1 MTTSYVL
8 SLADSQVTLES
19 VGGKGASGSPRTSGA
34 DVGFLGFQWLP
45 DRSIVDNHGSLLC
58 CKHEPTTG
66 RPACTHLVPRL
77 VLLLALVFTA
87 CSNPTVTTPREIT
100 ADSNGLAL
108 HVRVA
113 GDPTA
118 GNVLIAI
125 HGGPGMT
132 SDYMLSLEQLAGPDL
147 AVVTYDQRGVG
158 RSASPQAVPASYTL
172 DRYAEDLD
180 AVRKASGAERVDLFG
195 HSWGGIV
202 AMRYATLYPER
213 VRSMV
218 LLGSGPPARKQVLQ
232 CQDAVVQRIIALAQQ
247 GVIVENPQPGS
258 PEAARGYLP
267 AYFSDPN
274 FWFAADDP
282 GSAPPIDERTAQVND
297 LTWTAN
303 DGYDLTIDLAAVS
316 SRVLNLWGDDDPCR
330 PIASPAII
338 TVLPNAAVETVVLS
352 RCGHFWHECPE
363 QFFAAV
369 QAFLARA
376 ATAR

>member
-1 MTTSYVL
+1 MKPY
-8 SLADSQVTLES
+8 
-19 VGGKGASGSPRTSGA
+19 P
-34 DVGFLGFQWLP
+34 
-45 DRSIVDNHGSLLC
+45 
-58 CKHEPTTG
+58 
-66 RPACTHLVPRL
+66 VPQL

-87 CSNPTVTTPREIT
+87 CSNPAVTTPREMT

-113 GDPTA
+113 GDQTA

-158 RSASPQAVPASYTL
+158 RSASPPAVPASYTL
-172 DRYAEDLD
+172 DKYAEDLD
-180 AVRKASGAERVDLFG
+180 AVRAAVGAERVDLFG

-213 VRSMV
+213 VRSLALM
-218 LLGSGPPARKQVLQ
+218 GSGPPTREQTLQ
-232 CQDAVVQRIIALAQQ
+232 CQNALVQRIIALAQQ

-258 PEAARGYLP
+258 REAERGYLP
-267 AYFSDPN
+267 AYFSDPS
-274 FWFAADDP
+274 FWFATDDP
-282 GSAPPIDERTAQVND
+282 GSAPLIDQRTALVND
-297 LTWTAN
+297 LTWAAN
-303 DGYDLTIDLAAVS
+303 ANYDLTADLAGLS
-316 SRVLNLWGDDDPCR
+316 LRVLNLWGDADPCR
-330 PIASPAII
+330 PIASPAILDA
-338 TVLPNAAVETVVLS
+338 LPKAEVETVALS

-369 QAFLARA
+369 QTFLGRA
-376 ATAR
+376 AAAR